1 MYVMDE
7 TELPISA
14 LPLAEFRAHLRLG
27 TGFADD
33 SLQDAVLESFLRAA
47 LAAIEARCSKVLIAR
62 VITWRLNSW
71 RDARA
76 QALPMAPVTAIEAL
90 RLLDASGVPTEVAAS
105 EYRLEMDAHFPILRA
120 TRSTLPAPV
129 SGGQIEIVASVGF
142 AAKWSGVPA
151 DLQQAVM
158 MLAAHYYEYRNDTG
172 LDQGCMPFGVTS
184 LIARYRPVRIGM
196 EGAR

>member
-71 RDARA
+71 RDATA
-76 QALPMAPVTAIEAL
+76 QALPVAPVTAIEAL

-105 EYRLEMDAHFPILRA
+105 AYRLEMDAHFPILRA
-120 TRSTLPAPV
+120 TRGTLPAPV